1 MAVHGFKRDVQTAFV
16 FKNLIHTF
24 LGRLRIAELQ
34 RIPQSQGFHVLPKR
48 SGFFIAQLKLG
59 RVGYRIVKAVV
70 GEHIAQVVHI
80 NQRGCFAFDAFM
92 VQTACQLGQTVA
104 AKVREKQ

>member
-16 FKNLIHTF
+16 GKNLIHSF
-24 LGRLRIAELQ
+24 FCRLRIAELQ
-34 RIPQSQGFHVLPKR
+34 RIPTIPTFPCPAKR
-48 SGFFIAQLKLG
+48 PGFFIAQLKLG

-80 NQRGCFAFDAFM
+80 NQRGRFAFDAFM
-92 VQTACQLGQTVA
+92 VQTACQFAQAVA

>member
-16 FKNLIHTF
+16 GKNLIHTF

-48 SGFFIAQLKLG
+48 PGFFIAQLKLG

-80 NQRGCFAFDAFM
+80 NQRGRFAFDAFM
-92 VQTACQLGQTVA
+92 VQTACQFGQAVA

>member
-16 FKNLIHTF
+16 GKNLIHTF

-34 RIPQSQGFHVLPKR
+34 CIPQSQGFHVLPKR
-48 SGFFIAQLKLG
+48 PGFFIAQLKFG

-80 NQRGCFAFDAFM
+80 NQRGRFAFDAFM
-92 VQTACQLGQTVA
+92 VQTACQLGQAVA